1 MIELMHI
8 LAGLGVGVLLGLTG
22 VGGGA
27 LLTPLLLL
35 LFGVAPKTAV
45 GTDLLFAAITKM
57 VGVSIHG
64 IRGSVDWRVVAF
76 GPAVSLRLLRPRPW
90 SQCSGET
97 LLTSTPSS
105 SMRSRLC

>member
-27 LLTPLLLL
+27 LMTPLLLL

-64 IRGSVDWRVVAF
+64 IRGSVDWRVVCRLWA
-76 GPAVSLRLLRPRPW
+76 GSLPAAAATTAVVAVLGRDAPHFD
-90 SQCSGET
+90 GF
-97 LLTSTPSS
+97 
-105 SMRSRLC
+105 